1 MPRFDELLAH
11 YPILCSLAPEI
22 TSRDLFAV
30 ASTSKAA
37 WVSIFKEETSVGSAP
52 SAQALARLTQC
63 EGLPG
68 RVMVGKQVTCSDEMD
83 LCERCGCNTCSECRA
98 KWQMICP
105 GLNPA
110 RQGYAGMTTAQAA
123 FLCDKCR
130 PTELTTHHC
139 ACDPEDIWFKPWICS
154 RCALDDVHR
163 RIGGRHREEAH
174 WFREGFLD
182 TNAFRCRERTYFSE
196 PYDPEPD
203 TVLYVRSCMG
213 CSSKF
218 GDVWMNTY
226 CHFCKGVIFDQ
237 GIWEANINIAGKRCR
252 VVRTVRDFLTLENTL
267 KLRIH

>member
-52 SAQALARLTQC
+52 SAQTLAKLTQC
-63 EGLPG
+63 EGFPG
-68 RVMVGKQVTCSDEMD
+68 RLMIGKRVPCSGEMD
-83 LCERCGCNTCSECRA
+83 LCE
-98 KWQMICP
+98 
-105 GLNPA
+105 
-110 RQGYAGMTTAQAA
+110 
-123 FLCDKCR
+123 
-130 PTELTTHHC
+130 
-139 ACDPEDIWFKPWICS
+139 
-154 RCALDDVHR
+154 
-163 RIGGRHREEAH
+163 
-174 WFREGFLD
+174 
-182 TNAFRCRERTYFSE
+182 RERTYFSE
-196 PYDPEPD
+196 TYDPEPD

-252 VVRTVRDFLTLENTL
+252 VVRTVRDFLTLENIL

>member
-37 WVSIFKEETSVGSAP
+37 WVSIFKEEISVGSAP
-52 SAQALARLTQC
+52 SAQTLAKLTQC
-63 EGLPG
+63 EGFPG
-68 RVMVGKQVTCSDEMD
+68 RLMIGKRVPCSGEMD

-105 GLNPA
+105 GLNPNS
-110 RQGYAGMTTAQAA
+110 Q
-123 FLCDKCR
+123 
-130 PTELTTHHC
+130 
-139 ACDPEDIWFKPWICS
+139 
-154 RCALDDVHR
+154 
-163 RIGGRHREEAH
+163 
-174 WFREGFLD
+174 
-182 TNAFRCRERTYFSE
+182 RERTYFSE
-196 PYDPEPD
+196 TYDPEPD

-252 VVRTVRDFLTLENTL
+252 VVRTVRDFLTLENIL